1 MHRANIRVLA
11 LLVTLMPLMPLIPVA
26 AEAQRWKSIGT
37 TVTGSEVFIDP
48 SSVSKKDSIITA
60 TVRVVFK
67 EPTATPKGPITGS
80 RAIAMFNCA
89 RKTVAVKENIIW
101 HDERKGTIYEKRT
114 PRQPGFGPVF
124 TSNFSGVAL
133 TYLCTRP
140 TPPTPPTPAA
150 PARPAT
156 PRTPL
161 PPPLRTSETAPTAR
175 PLSHSRTSRSPSGTA
190 RRSATADIP

>member
-1 MHRANIRVLA
+1 MHRANVRVLA
-11 LLVTLMPLMPLIPVA
+11 LLVTLTPLIPVA

-89 RKTVAVKENIIW
+89 RRTVAVKENIIW

>member
-1 MHRANIRVLA
+1 MILTIRTRSLA
-11 LLVTLMPLMPLIPVA
+11 LAIVGIALVPWSA
-26 AEAQRWKSIGT
+26 QAQRWKPIGQ
-37 TVTGSEVFIDP
+37 TVTGSSVFIDP
-48 SSVSKKDSIITA
+48 SSISKKDSIITA

-67 EPTATPKGPITGS
+67 EPTPTPKGPITGS

-133 TYLCTRP
+133 AYLCAP
-140 TPPTPPTPAA
+140 AAPATPVTPRTPAA
-150 PARPAT
+150 P
-156 PRTPL
+156 
-161 PPPLRTSETAPTAR
+161 
-175 PLSHSRTSRSPSGTA
+175 RSP
-190 RRSATADIP
+190 

>member
-1 MHRANIRVLA
+1 MRRANVRVLA
-11 LLVTLMPLMPLIPVA
+11 LLVTLTPLIPVA

-140 TPPTPPTPAA
+140 TPPTPAA

-156 PRTPL
+156 PRTAL

-175 PLSHSRTSRSPSGTA
+175 PLSDSRTSRSPSGTA

>member
-1 MHRANIRVLA
+1 MTLTIRTRSLA
-11 LLVTLMPLMPLIPVA
+11 LAIVSIALVPWSA
-26 AEAQRWKSIGT
+26 QAQRWKPIGQ
-37 TVTGSEVFIDP
+37 TVTGSSVFIDP
-48 SSVSKKDSIITA
+48 SSISKKDSIITA

-67 EPTATPKGPITGS
+67 EPTPTPKGPITGS

-133 TYLCTRP
+133 AYLCAP
-140 TPPTPPTPAA
+140 AAPATPVTPRTPAA
-150 PARPAT
+150 P
-156 PRTPL
+156 
-161 PPPLRTSETAPTAR
+161 
-175 PLSHSRTSRSPSGTA
+175 RSP
-190 RRSATADIP
+190 